1 MPALIPL
8 DNVLGAFFIGVIFSS
23 MCGETTSLPCFVS
36 VRLLVLPL
44 PGAFKVSR
52 LGRIAFVRPRQPHCQ
67 QMTHLEQNIGFAA
80 VGLGRSRILCRRGNQ
95 FWRLLGRS

>member
-1 MPALIPL
+1 MY
-8 DNVLGAFFIGVIFSS
+8 GVTWLQVYSYFSKHS
-23 MCGETTSLPCFVS
+23 KNDRPFLKCFVS

-67 QMTHLEQNIGFAA
+67 QMTHLEQNIGFVA